1 MTDVTSGGYTFR
13 AESPAQTFDV
23 TDASVY
29 VWTGAVDGK
38 WMEPGNWTVKGSDPA
53 VSPSVEDL
61 QRDDTTVEFT
71 EVTGGHTT
79 IDLEGLDVISNLIVR
94 AGSPKYT
101 FGTSADL
108 SQAIS
113 DGAAG
118 VILKD
123 SATKTLVEAIHPVAA
138 GETYISAELLRMA
151 EEDAAAL
158 QLTDHQKAILAS
170 VVRGF
175 TNADIARQFGIQ
187 EQSVKEHI
195 AQICTKIGAA
205 NRTEAVAIALRKH
218 LLKI

>member
-1 MTDVTSGGYTFR
+1 MTKTKILIADDHSLVRMGLSLLIAHQKDMELVGEAENGQSAVEQIRRLRPDVVIMDLMMPVLSGAEATRIVHTELPGVKIIILTS
-13 AESPAQTFDV
+13 
-23 TDASVY
+23 
-29 VWTGAVDGK
+29 
-38 WMEPGNWTVKGSDPA
+38 
-53 VSPSVEDL
+53 
-61 QRDDTTVEFT
+61 
-71 EVTGGHTT
+71 
-79 IDLEGLDVISNLIVR
+79 
-94 AGSPKYT
+94 

-123 SATKTLVEAIHPVAA
+123 SATKNLVEAIHTVAA

-175 TNADIARQFGIQ
+175 TNADIAKQM
-187 EQSVKEHI
+187 SVSEPTIKKTLWTIFER
-195 AQICTKIGAA
+195 IGAA
-205 NRTEAVAIALRKH
+205 NRAEAATIAVRKN
-218 LLKI
+218 LVKD

>member
-1 MTDVTSGGYTFR
+1 MTKTKILIADDHSLVRMGLSLLIAHQKDMELVGEAENGQSAVEQIRRLRPDVVIMDLMMPVLSGAEATKIVHTELPDVKIIILTS
-13 AESPAQTFDV
+13 
-23 TDASVY
+23 
-29 VWTGAVDGK
+29 
-38 WMEPGNWTVKGSDPA
+38 
-53 VSPSVEDL
+53 
-61 QRDDTTVEFT
+61 
-71 EVTGGHTT
+71 
-79 IDLEGLDVISNLIVR
+79 
-94 AGSPKYT
+94 

-123 SATKTLVEAIHPVAA
+123 SATKNLVEAIHTVAA

-175 TNADIARQFGIQ
+175 TNADIAKQM
-187 EQSVKEHI
+187 SVSEPTIKKTLWTIFER
-195 AQICTKIGAA
+195 IGAA
-205 NRTEAVAIALRKH
+205 NRAEAATIALRKN
-218 LLKI
+218 LVKD

>member
-1 MTDVTSGGYTFR
+1 MTKTKILIADDHSLVRMGLSLLIAHQKDMELVGEAENGQAAVEQIRRLRPDVVIMDLMMPVLSGAEATKIVHTELPDVKIVILTS
-13 AESPAQTFDV
+13 
-23 TDASVY
+23 
-29 VWTGAVDGK
+29 
-38 WMEPGNWTVKGSDPA
+38 
-53 VSPSVEDL
+53 
-61 QRDDTTVEFT
+61 
-71 EVTGGHTT
+71 
-79 IDLEGLDVISNLIVR
+79 
-94 AGSPKYT
+94 

-123 SATKTLVEAIHPVAA
+123 SATKNLVEAIHTVAA

-175 TNADIARQFGIQ
+175 TNADIAKQM
-187 EQSVKEHI
+187 SVSEPTIKKTLWTIFER
-195 AQICTKIGAA
+195 IGAA
-205 NRTEAVAIALRKH
+205 NRAEAATIAVRKN
-218 LLKI
+218 LVKD

>member
-1 MTDVTSGGYTFR
+1 MTKTKILIADDHSLVRMGLSLLIAHQKDMELVGEAENGQSAVEQIRRLRPDVVIMDLMMPVLSGAEATKIVHTELPDVKIVILTS
-13 AESPAQTFDV
+13 
-23 TDASVY
+23 
-29 VWTGAVDGK
+29 
-38 WMEPGNWTVKGSDPA
+38 
-53 VSPSVEDL
+53 
-61 QRDDTTVEFT
+61 
-71 EVTGGHTT
+71 
-79 IDLEGLDVISNLIVR
+79 
-94 AGSPKYT
+94 

-123 SATKTLVEAIHPVAA
+123 SATKNLVEAIHTVAA

-175 TNADIARQFGIQ
+175 TNADIAKQM
-187 EQSVKEHI
+187 SVSEPTIKKTLWTIFER
-195 AQICTKIGAA
+195 IGAA
-205 NRTEAVAIALRKH
+205 NRAEAATIALRKN
-218 LLKI
+218 LVKD